1 MKELNLLESMWGPK
15 VRRKTK
21 LIVPLVTYEN
31 NRGSLNNKNWA
42 YNVSY
47 AFRDALDIKY
57 ELRVQNKISSMEW
70 TQGPILSFKQGDVFH
85 SKAGDKMIQVRFAN
99 QMGWD
104 ANNNKMYQGSVVF
117 SEFLHN
123 GNLFNKSIDRTVTQ
137 MQFLQLLISG
147 HCSDN

>member
-1 MKELNLLESMWGPK
+1 MWGPK

-85 SKAGDKMIQVRFAN
+85 SKAGDKMVQVRFAN